1 MATRCRL
8 LLLKLGAAVAAASCL
23 LAASSCGPV
32 DAALPL
38 PPPPSGDFSAT
49 TDDTDVQS
57 TVVESGVAAV
67 AAASRSRGSRRLG
80 PPARR
85 LYDIPADAPA
95 SDDIIPADAQAPAAS
110 PAGNVDD
117 DPLAIF
123 RVFGVVLF
131 FGGGVVV
138 FVLCGVGLH
147 KGAALLASA
156 IADHYAAARAAHEK
170 ATRVHPLDED
180 AGY

>member
-57 TVVESGVAAV
+57 TVVESGVSAVTAA
-67 AAASRSRGSRRLG
+67 SRGSRRLS